1 MMLQGGQQKRGRG
14 EMKDTGERERPL
26 GSRGNQNIF
35 KEIGRGFQFVISH
48 TTFGPLSVLALIFI
62 IFTVA
67 TLGTFASI
75 ENIQII
81 FSLSGLLAIMALG
94 SSLAI
99 LIGSID
105 LSLEGVMAISSMVC
119 GLLLKNPITNADLG
133 FLVLPIVMV
142 IGATVGF
149 INGVIITKI
158 KIPSFM
164 VTLGMGYA
172 TLGLAVIIGKGA
184 TIQILDTRLQT
195 LANGNIIGI
204 PYITLVAV
212 ALLVITMAVQRRTAL
227 GKYIFAIGGNETL
240 ALMAGIRIDSVK
252 IIVFTISGCLY
263 GISAFFLVS
272 RLLASSTMIST
283 GYLFPSI
290 TAAVVGG
297 TALSGGIGG
306 ALNAFIGAMVVT
318 GVNNGMVL
326 LNVNPY
332 AQGAVNGTLLIIAVA
347 LTIDRK
353 KIGIIK

>member
-1 MMLQGGQQKRGRG
+1 MM
-14 EMKDTGERERPL
+14 DTGERNKP
-26 GSRGNQNIF
+26 SRGRGKRTIF

-48 TTFGPLSVLALIFI
+48 TTIGPLSVLALIYV
-62 IFTVA
+62 IFTIS
-67 TLGTFASI
+67 TLGTFTSL
-75 ENIQII
+75 ENIQVI

-94 SSLAI
+94 SSLVI
-99 LIGSID
+99 LIGAID
-105 LSLEGVMAISSMVC
+105 LSLEGVMAISSMIC
-119 GLLLKNPITNADLG
+119 GLLLKNPINSADFG
-133 FLVLPIVMV
+133 FLVLPIVMAIGAV
-142 IGATVGF
+142 IGFV
-149 INGVIITKI
+149 NGVIITKV

-184 TIQILDTRLQT
+184 TIQILDNRLQT
-195 LANGNIIGI
+195 LANGDIIGI

-212 ALLVITMAVQRRTAL
+212 ALLVITMAIQRRTAL

-240 ALMAGIRIDSVK
+240 AQMAGIRIDRVK

-263 GISAFFLVS
+263 GIGSFFLVS

-306 ALNAFIGAMVVT
+306 ALNAFIGALVVT

-332 AQGAVNGTLLIIAVA
+332 AVGAVNGILLIIAVA

>member
-1 MMLQGGQQKRGRG
+1 
-14 EMKDTGERERPL
+14 MKDKSVQGKGA
-26 GSRGNQNIF
+26 GSR
-35 KEIGRGFQFVISH
+35 ETRTVTEELVRGFQFAISH
-48 TTFGPLSVLALIFI
+48 TTIGPLSVLALIYI
-62 IFTVA
+62 IFTIS
-67 TLGTFASI
+67 TLGTFTSL
-75 ENIQII
+75 ENIQVI

-94 SSLAI
+94 SSLVI
-99 LIGSID
+99 LIGAID
-105 LSLEGVMAISSMVC
+105 LSLEGVMAISSMIC
-119 GLLLKNPITNADLG
+119 GLLLKNPINNADLG
-133 FLVLPIVMV
+133 FLVLPIVMCIGAV
-142 IGATVGF
+142 IGFV
-149 INGVIITKI
+149 NGVIITKV

-184 TIQILDTRLQT
+184 TIQILDTRLQI
-195 LANGNIIGI
+195 LANGNIIGV
-204 PYITLVAV
+204 PYITLSAV
-212 ALLVITMAVQRRTAL
+212 AILVIIMAVQKRTAL

-240 ALMAGIRIDSVK
+240 SKMAGIQIDRVK
-252 IIVFTISGCLY
+252 IIVFMISGCLY
-263 GISAFFLVS
+263 GISSFFLVS

-283 GYLFPSI
+283 GFLFPSI

-332 AQGAVNGTLLIIAVA
+332 AQGAVNGILLIIAVA
-347 LTIDRK
+347 LTLDRK

>member
-1 MMLQGGQQKRGRG
+1 MTDNIDQGKV
-14 EMKDTGERERPL
+14 TG
-26 GSRGNQNIF
+26 SHGNRIIIE
-35 KEIGRGFQFVISH
+35 KIVRGFQFVISH
-48 TTFGPLSVLALIFI
+48 TIIGPLTVLALIYI
-62 IFTVA
+62 IFTIA
-67 TLGTFASI
+67 TLGTFSTLQ
-75 ENIQII
+75 NLRII

-94 SSLAI
+94 SSLVI

-105 LSLEGVMAISSMVC
+105 LSLEGVMAISSMIC
-119 GLLLKNPITNADLG
+119 GLLLKNPVTNADFG
-133 FLVLPIVMV
+133 FFVLPIVMG
-142 IGATVGF
+142 IGAGVGF
-149 INGVIITKI
+149 LNGVITTKI

-172 TLGLAVIIGKGA
+172 ALGLAVIIGKGA
-184 TIQILDTRLQT
+184 TIQILDTRLQM
-195 LANGNIIGI
+195 LANGNIMGV

-212 ALLVITMAVQRRTAL
+212 SLLVIIMAVQKRTAF

-240 ALMAGIRIDSVK
+240 AKMAGIHIDRVK
-252 IIVFTISGCLY
+252 IIVFMISGCLY

-332 AQGAVNGTLLIIAVA
+332 AQGAVNGILLIIAVT
-347 LTIDRK
+347 LTLDRK